1 MSVTRRYFLKS
12 GGIAAATLAAAPSFL
27 VRTAFAQTNA
37 NHSVDDPILI
47 AIFQRG
53 AADGISMV
61 VPFGD
66 KHYSSARPQI
76 AIPEPSRAADE
87 SAIDLDGFFGLH
99 PALDSLKPIYDAGHL
114 AVVHA
119 AGSPD
124 STRSHFDAQDYMESG
139 APGNKS
145 AADGWLNRYLQTG
158 SANAMTPFRAVAI
171 EATLPRSLAGSAPTL
186 AIERIADFG
195 LHGGAATPE
204 LEAIFADSYKDTF
217 DAVKMLRSVNP
228 QQYSPAVSYPNS
240 QFGQALL
247 QIAQLVKSNIGL
259 QVAFVDIGGWDT
271 HANQGSGR
279 GARQS
284 FERIWK
290 RHRRPVSRPRRSHAQ
305 CRHSHD
311 DGVRPRRSAKRFRRH
326 RPRARQFAVC
336 GRRAGE
342 RRESLR
348 PMAGSCSRTTPRRP
362 RPCVDDRLSHG
373 LFGDSDRP
381 HGRQRRHQD
390 FSGFQ
395 ENRFAADRVVILQT
409 VRQAAIPSLTP
420 LSYSEWRTPEVTF
433 EQTVCRQYSLHENRR
448 RPGGMVRLARYRTR
462 AVEIIQDRV
471 TSKPRGFGFVELED
485 DTLAET
491 AVRALNGK
499 LFAGRAL
506 TISWAT
512 PIRESA

>member
-27 VRTAFAQTNA
+27 VRTAFAQTNT
-37 NHSVDDPILI
+37 NRSVDDPILI

-158 SANAMTPFRAVAI
+158 SSNAMTPFRAVAI

-195 LHGGAATPE
+195 IHGGAATPE
-204 LEAIFADSYKDTF
+204 LEAIFADLYKDTF

-259 QVAFVDIGGWDT
+259 QVAFADIGGWDT

-279 GARQS
+279 GQLANRLKE
-284 FERIWK
+284 FGNGIAALYR
-290 RHRRPVSRPRRSHAQ
+290 
-305 CRHSHD
+305 D
-311 DGVRPRRSAKRFRRH
+311 LG
-326 RPRARQFAVC
+326 
-336 GRRAGE
+336 
-342 RRESLR
+342 
-348 PMAGSCSRTTPRRP
+348 
-362 RPCVDDRLSHG
+362 DRM
-373 LFGDSDRP
+373 R
-381 HGRQRRHQD
+381 
-390 FSGFQ
+390 
-395 ENRFAADRVVILQT
+395 NVVILT
-409 VRQAAIPSLTP
+409 MTEFGRAVRQNGSGGTDHGHASSLFVAGGP
-420 LSYSEWRTPEVTF
+420 VKGGKVYGQWPGLAPE
-433 EQTVCRQYSLHENRR
+433 QLHE
-448 RPGGMVRLARYRTR
+448 
-462 AVEIIQDRV
+462 
-471 TSKPRGFGFVELED
+471 
-485 DTLAET
+485 
-491 AVRALNGK
+491 
-499 LFAGRAL
+499 GRDLAL
-506 TISWAT
+506 TTDFRTVFSEILTGHMGAKDVTRIFPGFKKTASLR
-512 PIRESA
+512 IV